1 VIVASKL
8 REEMALR
15 IDKQIYKVLEAE
27 FKAGAGQAGGML
39 KTKLRNAASGGPE
52 RGGEGSDVH
61 SGLRTCIYRDVGCYA
76 VEGISCRALAAVKQ
90 QTPPLDLPL

>member
-1 VIVASKL
+1 
-8 REEMALR
+8 MALH

-52 RGGEGSDVH
+52 RW
-61 SGLRTCIYRDVGCYA
+61 RR
-76 VEGISCRALAAVKQ
+76 RR
-90 QTPPLDLPL
+90 